1 MTDELNLTRVAILTA
16 DDVERSSS
24 NSRARHSRRLIR
36 KLICWRFEVFDIQA
50 FRHAGSALVLCG
62 RYKQRPD
69 RRLLLPDRARSTYG
83 YSARSHRGSRCV
95 LSIRP
100 RGDLLLKTQQV
111 KRRMK

>member
-50 FRHAGSALVLCG
+50 FRHAGSALALC
-62 RYKQRPD
+62 RYRPAGHTPT
-69 RRLLLPDRARSTYG
+69 PDTTTPLA
-83 YSARSHRGSRCV
+83 
-95 LSIRP
+95 
-100 RGDLLLKTQQV
+100 
-111 KRRMK
+111 